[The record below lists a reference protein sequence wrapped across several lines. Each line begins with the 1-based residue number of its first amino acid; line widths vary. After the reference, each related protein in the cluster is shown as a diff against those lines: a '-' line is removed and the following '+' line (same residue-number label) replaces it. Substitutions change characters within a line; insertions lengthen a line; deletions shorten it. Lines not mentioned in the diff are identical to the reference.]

1 MQPPTGYFY
10 GGPTSPPG
18 SNVGGLPYLPLQDS
32 TTYGGL
38 SSSHTRFN
46 TYPGQHG
53 ATSPTAHGLSVSSP
67 RGSSF
72 SPLVP
77 PAFREGRGRNSPF
90 SSPAPSPPTGQSPAG
105 SPPQSSSPLP
115 QVGGGGA
122 AGRRLR
128 SPPPSERTTSAETS
142 DADEAGGH
150 PWSPATDSTS
160 STLSSSSSLAS
171 ISTLRHGHGRRG
183 DSESST
189 ASSVLSS
196 PESDAT
202 SVGPDSPNF
211 ASGGPG
217 TKAGSMTRPSNA
229 LEFSN
234 FLDRYRF
241 HLGSAGAAAS
251 SGAPNGNVNGNGNG
265 GGPPSAGFVSPSSQQ
280 TGFFNFAAA
289 SPVGTASPAGAPS
302 SPSSVTESG
311 LDSNSSTPQRLS
323 PLAGAVPS
331 SAPPPA
337 PAALVS

>member
-1 MQPPTGYFY
+1 
-10 GGPTSPPG
+10 
-18 SNVGGLPYLPLQDS
+18 
-32 TTYGGL
+32 
-38 SSSHTRFN
+38 
-46 TYPGQHG
+46 
-53 ATSPTAHGLSVSSP
+53 
-67 RGSSF
+67 
-72 SPLVP
+72 
-77 PAFREGRGRNSPF
+77 
-90 SSPAPSPPTGQSPAG
+90 
-105 SPPQSSSPLP
+105 
-115 QVGGGGA
+115 
-122 AGRRLR
+122 
-128 SPPPSERTTSAETS
+128 
-142 DADEAGGH
+142 
-150 PWSPATDSTS
+150 
-160 STLSSSSSLAS
+160 
-171 ISTLRHGHGRRG
+171 
-183 DSESST
+183 
-189 ASSVLSS
+189 
-196 PESDAT
+196 
-202 SVGPDSPNF
+202 
-211 ASGGPG
+211 
-217 TKAGSMTRPSNA
+217 MTRPSNA